1 MLNLLW
7 QELRARKW
15 TILIWGVALSFFPIV
30 YVGLYPSF
38 ADQLAGFQDILDLEL
53 YQALGITGMT
63 TFEDYMASTVNNLIP
78 VILAVY
84 AVLTGTAAL
93 AGEEEDGRLEMIV
106 ALPIPRWQ
114 IVTVKAVAIGLS
126 LLGIMALAAGGTA
139 LTLISI
145 QSQVDTAATP
155 LGVFINLLSAWPLEL
170 AFAMIALFLGAFAPS
185 RRIALGLA
193 GLLVA
198 ASFLGNNLIG
208 MIESLQ
214 SLQWLSLFHYYDA
227 TADAILN
234 GQAWS
239 DILILLAVALIFF
252 GLAVFFFG
260 RRNITVGHWPWGRG
274 RVPAVA

>member
-15 TILIWGVALSFFPIV
+15 TILIWGVALSFFPII

-155 LGVFINLLSAWPLEL
+155 WGVFINLLSAWPLEL

-185 RRIALGLA
+185 RRIALSLA

-239 DILILLAVALIFF
+239 DILILLAVALVFF

-260 RRNITVGHWPWGRG
+260 RRDITVGHWPWGRG
-274 RVPAVA
+274 RVPASA